1 MLGKIRRK
9 LILNKRINTVF
20 VFIFFFLITFAS
32 IGYSALTQ
40 NLMITGDANYYTK
53 TDKLYNVLKR
63 ATDVGTYA
71 KEYTGTHQDSI
82 SGNGDKKIYYWYGS
96 NATNGTTIQ
105 NLNNVIF
112 AGQCWQMIRTTDT
125 GGVKMI
131 YNGEAVDN
139 QCLNT
144 RGSHIGYTTRTT
156 TTLNSNYWYGTSYSY
171 DSSTQKFGLSGILE
185 QKTWN
190 ATNGPTLL
198 GKYTCRSTAS
208 DGVCSTLYL
217 VEAYYNTTTA
227 YVIPLNSSSNYSQ
240 FGVLAF
246 NSGTNSPAYNGMD
259 ICITQYMQERE

>member
-1 MLGKIRRK
+1 MLWRIRRK

-131 YNGEAVDN
+131 YNGKVFSVYYVPVLKK
-139 QCLNT
+139 QL
-144 RGSHIGYTTRTT
+144 II
-156 TTLNSNYWYGTSYSY
+156 
-171 DSSTQKFGLSGILE
+171 TQKAAKRDFPLYRLNYFFLLSQI
-185 QKTWN
+185 
-190 ATNGPTLL
+190 
-198 GKYTCRSTAS
+198 
-208 DGVCSTLYL
+208 
-217 VEAYYNTTTA
+217 
-227 YVIPLNSSSNYSQ
+227 I
-240 FGVLAF
+240 
-246 NSGTNSPAYNGMD
+246 
-259 ICITQYMQERE
+259 ERAP